1 MNARHAHAF
10 LYSVASTTCLPSARM
25 KRHNSFNNFKIKVI
39 MESFANISNLY
50 QVAEIELIYKTNVQ
64 ASHRPKIASSK
75 DAYNVLIQNWNP
87 DRLEFIEEFKILLL
101 NNASRVLGIFEV
113 SKGGIS
119 GASADVRI
127 VFAAALKANATGII
141 LAHNHPSGQ
150 LVPSDADKYITEN
163 MRKAGDLLNI
173 RVLDHLIVTAEGFCS
188 FSDEYLI

>member
-1 MNARHAHAF
+1 
-10 LYSVASTTCLPSARM
+10 
-25 KRHNSFNNFKIKVI
+25 

-64 ASHRPKIASSK
+64 ASQRPKIASSG
-75 DAYNVLIQNWNP
+75 DAYNVLILSWNP

-141 LAHNHPSGQ
+141 LEHNHPSGQ
-150 LVPSDADKYITEN
+150 LVPSDADEYITEN
-163 MRKAGDLLNI
+163 MRRAGVLLNI
-173 RVLDHLIVTAEGFCS
+173 RVLNHLIVTAEGFCS
-188 FSDEYLI
+188 FSDEFQM

>member
-1 MNARHAHAF
+1 MPCCPRAF

-25 KRHNSFNNFKIKVI
+25 KRHNSFNHFKIKVI
-39 MESFANISNLY
+39 MESFANVSNLY
-50 QVAEIELIYKTNVQ
+50 QVAEIELIYKTKVQ
-64 ASHRPKIASSK
+64 ASQRPKVESSR
-75 DAYNVLIQNWNP
+75 DAYNVLIQSWNP

-163 MRKAGDLLNI
+163 MRKAGELLNI
-173 RVLDHLIVTAEGFCS
+173 RVLDHLIVTADGFYS
-188 FSDEYLI
+188 FSDESLW

>member
-1 MNARHAHAF
+1 
-10 LYSVASTTCLPSARM
+10 
-25 KRHNSFNNFKIKVI
+25 
-39 MESFANISNLY
+39 MESFANVSNLY
-50 QVAEIELIYKTNVQ
+50 QVTEIELIYKTNVQ
-64 ASHRPKIASSK
+64 ASQRPKIASSR
-75 DAYNVLIQNWNP
+75 DAYKVLMQTWNA

-150 LVPSDADKYITEN
+150 LVPSDADRYVTEN
-163 MRKAGDLLNI
+163 MRKAGELLNI

-188 FSDEYLI
+188 FSDECLM

>member
-1 MNARHAHAF
+1 
-10 LYSVASTTCLPSARM
+10 
-25 KRHNSFNNFKIKVI
+25 
-39 MESFANISNLY
+39 MESFANVSNLY
-50 QVAEIELIYKTNVQ
+50 QVAEIQLIYKTNVQ
-64 ASHRPKIASSK
+64 ASQRPKIASSK
-75 DAYNVLIQNWNP
+75 DAYNVLMQSWNP

-163 MRKAGDLLNI
+163 MRKAGEVLNI
-173 RVLDHLIVTAEGFCS
+173 RVLDHLIVTAEGFYS
-188 FSDEYLI
+188 FSNDGCI

>member
-1 MNARHAHAF
+1 
-10 LYSVASTTCLPSARM
+10 
-25 KRHNSFNNFKIKVI
+25 
-39 MESFANISNLY
+39 MESFANVSNLY

-64 ASHRPKIASSK
+64 ASQRPKIESSK
-75 DAYNVLIQNWNP
+75 DAYNVLIQSWNS

-101 NNASRVLGIFEV
+101 NNASHVLGIFEV

-163 MRKAGDLLNI
+163 MRKAGELLNI
-173 RVLDHLIVTAEGFCS
+173 RVLDHLIVTAEGFYS
-188 FSDEYLI
+188 FSDNGHL

>member
-1 MNARHAHAF
+1 
-10 LYSVASTTCLPSARM
+10 
-25 KRHNSFNNFKIKVI
+25 
-39 MESFANISNLY
+39 MESFANVSNLY

-64 ASHRPKIASSK
+64 ASQRPKITSST
-75 DAYNVLIQNWNP
+75 DAYNVLIQSWNP
-87 DRLEFIEEFKILLL
+87 NRLEFIEEFKILLL

-150 LVPSDADKYITEN
+150 LVPSDADKYVTEN
-163 MRKAGDLLNI
+163 MRKAGELLNI
-173 RVLDHLIVTAEGFCS
+173 RVLDHLIVTSEGFCS
-188 FSDEYLI
+188 FSDDNLLE

>member
-1 MNARHAHAF
+1 
-10 LYSVASTTCLPSARM
+10 
-25 KRHNSFNNFKIKVI
+25 
-39 MESFANISNLY
+39 MESFANVSNLY

-64 ASHRPKIASSK
+64 ASQRPKIESSK
-75 DAYNVLIQNWNP
+75 DAYNVLIQSWNS

-163 MRKAGDLLNI
+163 MRKAGELLNI
-173 RVLDHLIVTAEGFCS
+173 RVLDHLIVTAEGFYS
-188 FSDEYLI
+188 FSDNGHL

>member
-1 MNARHAHAF
+1 
-10 LYSVASTTCLPSARM
+10 M
-25 KRHNSFNNFKIKVI
+25 KRHNSFNHFKIKAI
-39 MESFANISNLY
+39 MESFANVSNLY

-64 ASHRPKIASSK
+64 ASQRPKMESSR
-75 DAYNVLIQNWNP
+75 DAYKVLMQSWNP
-87 DRLEFIEEFKILLL
+87 DRGSSVALEFIEEFKILLL

-163 MRKAGDLLNI
+163 MRKAGELLNI
-173 RVLDHLIVTAEGFCS
+173 RVVDHLIVTAEGFCS
-188 FSDEYLI
+188 FSDD